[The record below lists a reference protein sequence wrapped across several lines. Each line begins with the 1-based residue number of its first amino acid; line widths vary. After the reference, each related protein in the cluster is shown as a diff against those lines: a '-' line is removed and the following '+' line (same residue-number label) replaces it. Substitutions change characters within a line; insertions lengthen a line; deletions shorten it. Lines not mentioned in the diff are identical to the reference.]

1 MKKSI
6 LILSCLILFLGT
18 ISFAVDDNAYSGK
31 VHNKKMSGVERTI
44 KGELVCLGCD
54 LKESGARSDCKS
66 DGHTIRLKSQNGLY
80 LTLLSNQYSANLL
93 TDPKL
98 LHKPIEITGYHYAN
112 AQTLDV
118 NSYTIDSNKFNWCTR
133 CQKMDNCAQKK

>member
-6 LILSCLILFLGT
+6 LLLSCLVLLLGN
-18 ISFAVDDNAYSGK
+18 ISFAGDDVSYSGK
-31 VHNKKMSGVERTI
+31 VHNKKMSGVKRTL

-54 LKESGARSDCKS
+54 LKDNGARSDCQS
-66 DGHTIRLKSQNGLY
+66 GGHAIRLKSQNGLY
-80 LTLLSNQYSANLL
+80 LTLLSNQYATSLL
-93 TDPKL
+93 TDGKL

-118 NSYTIDSNKFNWCTR
+118 ISYAVDSTIISWCSL
-133 CQKMDNCAQKK
+133 CIKMDNCSQK